1 MTAFED
7 TIALRVIYMRSY
19 ALKYKMF
26 VENATSVSLVERKTL
41 RLAVGWVIL
50 ILKGVWKP
58 ELSTD

>member
-1 MTAFED
+1 
-7 TIALRVIYMRSY
+7 MRSY